1 MENQYKDDVNT
12 DEKFGGDNE
21 PGRITYTSP
30 GTQETTIMKGTEEE
44 KDVLNR
50 LESSLF
56 TESKFWDAPRN
67 GMCDYLTYI
76 GANIRKNGVYYFR
89 MVEAWNFL
97 FSFIVKYKEVINP
110 MSKKIKG
117 FCKDRYNK
125 DKVLNAIDDAIT
137 MGLFYPQH
145 FFKYFGHFLYYRR
158 SSIKKALER
167 NRRLKESIQKLTHNI
182 NDVD

>member
-1 MENQYKDDVNT
+1 MPNLDCMKFKLNFDAMIFSGEVFQCVLCGPGDD
-12 DEKFGGDNE
+12 FF
-21 PGRITYTSP
+21 
-30 GTQETTIMKGTEEE
+30 TEEE

-50 LESSLF
+50 LQSSLF

-110 MSKKIKG
+110 MSKKIIG

-158 SSIKKALER
+158 SSIKKALGQ

>member
-1 MENQYKDDVNT
+1 MEAFMKFKLNFDAMIFAGEVFQCVLCGPGDD
-12 DEKFGGDNE
+12 FF
-21 PGRITYTSP
+21 
-30 GTQETTIMKGTEEE
+30 TEEE
-44 KDVLNR
+44 KDVLNK
-50 LESSLF
+50 LQSSLF
-56 TESKFWDAPRN
+56 TESQFGDDGGNGKF
-67 GMCDYLTYI
+67 DYLTYI

-97 FSFIVKYKEVINP
+97 FGFIMKYKEVINP

-145 FFKYFGHFLYYRR
+145 FFKYFGHFRYYRR
-158 SSIKKALER
+158 SSIKKALEQ
-167 NRRLKESIQKLTHNI
+167 NHRLKWSIQKLTHHI

>member
-1 MENQYKDDVNT
+1 MPNLDCMKFKLNFDAMIFAGEVFQCVLCGPGDD
-12 DEKFGGDNE
+12 FF
-21 PGRITYTSP
+21 
-30 GTQETTIMKGTEEE
+30 TEEE

-110 MSKKIKG
+110 MSKKLKDFVKIGITKIKFSTPLMTQLLWG
-117 FCKDRYNK
+117 FFTQNTSLSILDIFCI
-125 DKVLNAIDDAIT
+125 IDVV
-137 MGLFYPQH
+137 P
-145 FFKYFGHFLYYRR
+145 
-158 SSIKKALER
+158 
-167 NRRLKESIQKLTHNI
+167 
-182 NDVD
+182 